1 MATKEIKNKI
11 VLEGEKEYSAALKE
25 ANRNLKTLKSELK
38 AETAELGRNATEQQ
52 KNEAK
57 VKSLKKQISEQ
68 EKIVKTYE
76 KALEEVRQKY
86 GDNEDAIASW
96 EQKLNGARATLANMK
111 NDLDGVGES
120 FEDIG
125 KSSEMAVVATTS
137 IADAFEKIGGAG
149 DAVAGAIED
158 IFKGM
163 IGTVRDAVSE
173 LWDLISSTA
182 AKANQWTDIA
192 GYWGTDAQ
200 TIQQYARA
208 VAASSNSF
216 EDLQSAISK
225 IALGDRDKIEE
236 LLNFHV
242 EGDMSDWE
250 YAIKVM
256 EQLSGLTGQAR
267 NDALEQIFGERRA
280 TKVMD
285 LLNDW
290 ETIQEKLDEFNGDK
304 SGFGMGTD
312 MLNTMNDLDV
322 QLNTIIQKWQALK
335 DRVAG
340 GLGRTAMTLAISAE
354 GALDGIADFLNAEN
368 ESERAAAIEKI
379 RQNAEDFFRKVGEA
393 LGQAAQV
400 LGQVGAELEKSDD
413 PAVRAIGG
421 ILSGLTQALQ
431 WMIDNQDKV
440 KTAFEAIFG
449 AWLLARLAQVA
460 GQLSGIILQINA
472 IKAFRGFNLGGGGN
486 AAADAATGATT
497 AATGGGWLAGMIK
510 GAAPNAIVAA
520 ALYEMF
526 KGLPAGFLQGGSE
539 TEKILAEYNKS
550 RGVNTMGDVIDQ
562 GLQATPEQ
570 NRRTMDTLLG
580 NLFNPG
586 KSGTDP
592 AEKLD
597 EAAGKLASAAEVIEE
612 EEDVEL
618 DGGGLNLLPGERA
631 DFESYWDA
639 MRQGGPASETWDE
652 WDALAR
658 HFMGNEE
665 DQALFDE
672 LLARIDGL
680 LESGYQE
687 QDLPEWWF
695 SGPDWPGSEGKN
707 ENGITSSDLQGF
719 RSLPGQLQAA
729 ARAGTAAGVS
739 GIRVELDGAAVGRM
753 VAPAV
758 SQIIAADILG

>member
-1 MATKEIKNKI
+1 
-11 VLEGEKEYSAALKE
+11 
-25 ANRNLKTLKSELK
+25 
-38 AETAELGRNATEQQ
+38 
-52 KNEAK
+52 
-57 VKSLKKQISEQ
+57 
-68 EKIVKTYE
+68 
-76 KALEEVRQKY
+76 
-86 GDNEDAIASW
+86 
-96 EQKLNGARATLANMK
+96 
-111 NDLDGVGES
+111 
-120 FEDIG
+120 
-125 KSSEMAVVATTS
+125 
-137 IADAFEKIGGAG
+137 
-149 DAVAGAIED
+149 
-158 IFKGM
+158 
-163 IGTVRDAVSE
+163 
-173 LWDLISSTA
+173 
-182 AKANQWTDIA
+182 
-192 GYWGTDAQ
+192 
-200 TIQQYARA
+200 
-208 VAASSNSF
+208 
-216 EDLQSAISK
+216 
-225 IALGDRDKIEE
+225 
-236 LLNFHV
+236 
-242 EGDMSDWE
+242 MSDWD

-256 EQLSGLTGQAR
+256 EQLSGLGTRER

-280 TKVMD
+280 TKVME

-290 ETIQEKLDEFNGDK
+290 GLIEEKLDEFNGDK

-322 QLNTIIQKWQALK
+322 QINTIIEKWQALK

-400 LGQVGAELEKSDD
+400 LGQVGAELERSDD

-421 ILSGLTQALQ
+421 ILSGLTDALQ

-486 AAADAATGATT
+486 AAANAATGATT

-597 EAAGKLASAAEVIEE
+597 EAAGKLASAAEVLEE

-618 DGGGLNLLPGERA
+618 DGSGLNLLPGERE
-631 DFESYWDA
+631 DFENYWDA
-639 MRQGGPASETWDE
+639 MRKGGPASETWDE

>member
-1 MATKEIKNKI
+1 MATKEIKNRI

-208 VAASSNSF
+208 VKASSNSF

-290 ETIQEKLDEFNGDK
+290 ESIQEKLDEFNGDK

-322 QLNTIIQKWQALK
+322 QLNTIIEKWQALK

-421 ILSGLTQALQ
+421 ILSGLTDALQ

-486 AAADAATGATT
+486 AAANAATGATT

-526 KGLPAGFLQGGSE
+526 KGLPAGFLTGGSE

-586 KSGTDP
+586 KSGQDP

-618 DGGGLNLLPGERA
+618 DGSGLNLLPGERA